1 MAATLSFPKWSG
13 EGGPGANL
21 PTLLYVEGMI
31 TLAATPVRQQGKGF
45 TCSKTSTGIFRITLN
60 QKVGRIL
67 PPKGSYILAA
77 ATTEARFLRGWLLP
91 VDANNYVEAV
101 FTDAA
106 GAVQDPN
113 VANFLGFSIPVMLTR
128 QSVV

>member
-1 MAATLSFPKWSG
+1 MPTLSFPKWLGDAS
-13 EGGPGANL
+13 PGANL
-21 PTLLYVEGMI
+21 PTMMYIHGMI
-31 TLAATPVRQQGKGF
+31 ALAASPTIVQGKGF
-45 TCSKTSTGIFRITLN
+45 SCSKTSTGIFRITFN
-60 QKVGRIL
+60 QQVQRIL
-67 PPKGSYILAA
+67 PPLGSYILAA

-91 VDANNYVEAV
+91 AEANNYVEAV

-113 VANFLGFSIPVMLTR
+113 VANFLGFDIPVMLSR

>member
-1 MAATLSFPKWSG
+1 MPTLSFPKWQ
-13 EGGPGANL
+13 GGGSPGANL
-21 PTLLYVEGMI
+21 PTLHYIHGLI
-31 TLAATPVRQQGKGF
+31 ALAASPTIVQGKGF

-60 QKVGRIL
+60 QACPRIL
-67 PPKGSYILAA
+67 PPLGAYILAA

-91 VDANNYVEAV
+91 VDSNGYVEAV

-106 GAVQDPN
+106 GAVADPN
-113 VANFLGFSIPVMLTR
+113 VANFLGFNIPVMLTR